1 MCVLIG
7 GGLAAHNEVKIVKL
21 IINNGRSTRQ
31 SYRLLDEKRKY
42 SSCHPSL
49 PFWHLHAGWQ
59 KSTLSAEEARS
70 GPVSRGHGPQDVKD
84 QVRPEMRPTVG
95 SASRSNAAG
104 LKSRS
109 DGPAQP
115 PHRST
120 MVTSTLFPLTA
131 IQI

>member
-31 SYRLLDEKRKY
+31 SY
-42 SSCHPSL
+42 L